1 VGKETGETAHIERW
15 NNTLRQQL
23 ARFLRK
29 TLSFSKCVK
38 MHEIC
43 LKLFIHRYNTELLP
57 IVGWISLQ
65 KSPLPPGERTD
76 ELKVTGEILNGQLYT
91 QSRPSKRHAYVA
103 SRIDRSIGRGYG
115 DGIDGPGGWWIFAEP
130 EIHFVRNVDVV
141 VPDLAG

>member
-1 VGKETGETAHIERW
+1 MQPATQP
-15 NNTLRQQL
+15 TLYESL
-23 ARFLRK
+23 EA
-29 TLSFSKCVK
+29 
-38 MHEIC
+38 
-43 LKLFIHRYNTELLP
+43 LP
-57 IVGWISLQ
+57 EG
-65 KSPLPPGERTD
+65 
-76 ELKVTGEILNGQLYT
+76 VTGEILNGQLYT